1 MSRFLEA
8 VRLLL
13 VVGVGLT
20 AAQFQAP
27 FQAQF
32 PAQLP
37 FFGGTHL
44 LSFDAGC

>member
-8 VRLLL
+8 VSLLL

-20 AAQFQAP
+20 AAQ

>member
-20 AAQFQAP
+20 AAQ
-27 FQAQF
+27 
-32 PAQLP
+32 LP
-37 FFGGTHL
+37 FFGGTRL

>member
-20 AAQFQAP
+20 AAQL
-27 FQAQF
+27 

-37 FFGGTHL
+37 FFGGTSL